1 MALILPGV
9 TRFPLGVNNVELGR
23 IFSNLPFPDF
33 SQYHVYNQDFDQF
46 VAGDWTVTET
56 QAGATQALVAGD
68 GGQIALVNSAANNDV
83 NQIQKLPA
91 AFLLSASK
99 QMFMKCRAKVDD
111 ATLAAFA
118 IGLQV
123 VNADGTVLANATDG
137 MFFLK
142 PAAATALNVYC
153 RKDNAAGS
161 SSAAGIANMANDTFM
176 DMAIYYDAGAGN
188 PTAGARTYYA
198 INGTVLGYLDA
209 SATCFPD
216 AILAPIAVVK
226 NGSGVAR
233 TATIDQIFIAQER

>member
-1 MALILPGV
+1 MLINPGI
-9 TRFPLGVNNVELGR
+9 TRFPLGANIAALGT
-23 IFSNLPFPDF
+23 IFSNLPFPDV
-33 SQYHVYNQDFDQF
+33 SAYHIYNQDFDQF
-46 VAGDWTVTET
+46 VAADWTVTET
-56 QAGATQALVAGD
+56 QAAATQALVAGD
-68 GGQIALVNSAANNDV
+68 GGQIALVNSAANADV

-91 AFLLSASK
+91 AFLLAAGK
-99 QMFMKCRAKVDD
+99 QLFMKFRCKVDD
-111 ATLAAFA
+111 ATLAAMA

-123 VNADGTVLANATDG
+123 VNADGTTLASALDG

-161 SSAAGIANMANDTFM
+161 NVAAGVANMANDTFM

-188 PTAGARTYYA
+188 PTGAARMYYA
-198 INGTVLGYLDA
+198 IDGTVKGYIDA
-209 SATCFPD
+209 SSTYFPD

-233 TATIDQIFIAQER
+233 TMTIDQMFIAQER